1 MVAAWLLAA
10 ADALAQTPQDVQRA
24 IEQNNRI
31 QQENNERLRS
41 DQQELQRLRQLQS
54 PTPAET
60 APVEPEVL
68 APVTDTPCQN
78 VSEIAFSGASRL
90 GPEEQDRLAA
100 PFLGRCLRLTDINA
114 LLAAVTQFYVA
125 RGMVTT
131 RAYIAP
137 QDMSDGR
144 LDVLVVEGRVEKILL
159 QDGHGNHSVFL
170 PTAFPGITG
179 DFLDL
184 RDLEQGL
191 DQINRLGSNNATLD
205 IQPGVALGASTVVIR
220 NQPRRFWSA
229 GASTDNYGSKTTGIN
244 QLGVNGTLYD
254 LARLNDMISLSQN
267 RSFPYDEA
275 GIGQE
280 ANAVSV
286 SLPYGYYTFTL
297 SYNDSD
303 YRSRVTGTA
312 GTFETTGISRQTSGK
327 LDRVVYRGRGGRA
340 AVFMSLTAKQ
350 SRNYILG
357 ELIAASSRDLSV
369 LDIGGNLVTGLWGGG
384 LTLELAYSQGLTL
397 FDAEEDAAG
406 LPDFAPRAQFRRLNY
421 GLTWIRP
428 FTAWELPLSFS
439 SQWQGQ
445 YGFDALFGSEQIS
458 VGSFYSVRGFRDTS
472 LAGDRGT
479 YVRNDLTLDLPL
491 GGNWHP
497 LLRPFIGI
505 DAGCVDERFGSPGG
519 TLAGMAAGATLGL
532 GRATFSFTSAWP
544 LHVPA
549 ELHRES
555 NYAFL
560 RASYSL

>member
-1 MVAAWLLAA
+1 MMAGLLLAA
-10 ADALAQTPQDVQRA
+10 AGARGQTPQDVQRA

-41 DQQELQRLRQLQS
+41 DQQELQRLRQLLPS
-54 PTPAET
+54 APVET
-60 APVEPEVL
+60 APAGPEVPP
-68 APVTDTPCQN
+68 PVTESPCQN
-78 VSEIAFSGASRL
+78 VIEISFSGASRL
-90 GPEEQDRLAA
+90 SANEQDKLTA
-100 PFLGRCLRLTDINA
+100 PFLGRCLRLTDINS

-159 QDGHGNHSVFL
+159 QDGRSNRSVSL
-170 PTAFPGITG
+170 LTAFPGITG

-191 DQINRLGSNNATLD
+191 DQINRLASNNATLD
-205 IQPGVALGASTVVIR
+205 IQPGEGLGSSTVVIR

-244 QLGVNGTLYD
+244 QLGVNGALYD

-280 ANAVSV
+280 ANALGV
-286 SLPYGYYTFTL
+286 SLPYGYYTLTL
-297 SYNDSD
+297 SYNDSE

-312 GTFETTGISRQTSGK
+312 GTFETTGLSRQTSAK
-327 LDRVVYRGRGGRA
+327 LDRVMYRGCAGRA

-369 LDIGGNLVTGLWGGG
+369 LDLGGNFVTGVWGGG
-384 LTLELAYSQGLTL
+384 LTLELAYSQGLKL
-397 FDAEEDAAG
+397 FDAEEDASG
-406 LPDFAPRAQFRRLNY
+406 LPDFVPRAQFRRINY

-428 FTAWELPLSFS
+428 ITAWEQSLSFS

-445 YGFDALFGSEQIS
+445 YGLDALFGSEQIS

-472 LAGDRGT
+472 LAGDRGS

-491 GGNWHP
+491 GGSWHP
-497 LLRPFIGI
+497 LLRPFIGV
-505 DAGCVDERFGSPGG
+505 DAGYVDERFGSPGG

-532 GRATFSFTSAWP
+532 GRASFSFTSAWP
-544 LHVPA
+544 LHVPGD
-549 ELHRES
+549 LHRES